1 MDPATGAVRW
11 RHTPPGY
18 VMAGMPLVGG
28 VLVVE
33 STAPDASRSSLEL
46 LEAATGEALAR
57 FDSPS
62 PTYAAPTVS
71 EGLVLWLDFA
81 GTLRAYRIPGAG

>member
-18 VMAGMPLVGG
+18 VMAGMPLVGD

-46 LEAATGEALAR
+46 LEAATGEVLTR

-71 EGLVLWLDFA
+71 GGLVLWLDFS